1 MPTLGTVES
10 FTITPAPTLG
20 PVGSGT
26 NSGVRNA
33 FGDIAITPS
42 GMLYAYTSG
51 AQGGNF
57 YSLDL
62 TTASGGAVGG
72 FNLISSGTTVSGTTP
87 IGLQISFNED
97 YTVLYGHN
105 YNDGNW
111 YHVDTATGSLTDL
124 DFVTTTGTTSTGFRD
139 IGGASIS
146 LVPEPTTLALV
157 GTAAAAIATTLRR
170 RVRRVSAT
178 T

>member
-1 MPTLGTVES
+1 M
-10 FTITPAPTLG
+10 
-20 PVGSGT
+20 GSGT

-42 GMLYAYTSG
+42 GTLYAYTAG
-51 AQGGNF
+51 GQGGNF

-62 TTASGGAVGG
+62 TTG
-72 FNLISSGTTVSGTTP
+72 
-87 IGLQISFNED
+87 
-97 YTVLYGHN
+97 
-105 YNDGNW
+105 
-111 YHVDTATGSLTDL
+111 
-124 DFVTTTGTTSTGFRD
+124 TTGTDFRD

-146 LVPEPTTLALV
+146 FVPEPTALALV

-170 RVRRVSAT
+170 RCRRASAT